1 MVHGRSG
8 REYRRAPPAARE
20 QGPGGGAA
28 QGPVPAALG
37 GDQDAQRRRPVP
49 ARGYRFL
56 SGVFDYSTISLSQR
70 NEWHIDTLFPK
81 LHLEL
86 RPGYPLIC
94 RLSIISWGNQF
105 TALFIVF

>member
-1 MVHGRSG
+1 MHSARSCFD
-8 REYRRAPPAARE
+8 E
-20 QGPGGGAA
+20 
-28 QGPVPAALG
+28 
-37 GDQDAQRRRPVP
+37 D
-49 ARGYRFL
+49 GYRSSPRT
-56 SGVFDYSTISLSQR
+56 SGFNEDTAFSLVCSITPPSHSHSDTIGML
-70 NEWHIDTLFPK
+70 IYLFPK

>member
-8 REYRRAPPAARE
+8 REDRRAPPAARE

-49 ARGYRFL
+49 ARGAGARARPPP
-56 SGVFDYSTISLSQR
+56 SGRYFHAHRPDPVPR
-70 NEWHIDTLFPK
+70 AGA
-81 LHLEL
+81 
-86 RPGYPLIC
+86 RPGSFFPCHDLAACYLLL
-94 RLSIISWGNQF
+94 RLGC
-105 TALFIVF
+105 